1 MDLSNILA
9 ITGKSGLFKVAS
21 KTKNGLIVE
30 SLLDGKKMPVFLN
43 DRSSALADISIFT
56 NTGDVPLKE
65 VLLKIFE
72 KENGGPSIDPK
83 ESSQKLQAYFES
95 ILPDYDKKRVFDSD
109 LKKLFAWYQLLLDKN
124 MIVPEEAEKETEEK
138 SAETEAQVKT
148 EAETKTKTKSVAK
161 QKK

>member
-65 VLLKIFE
+65 VFLKIFE
-72 KENGGPSIDPK
+72 KENGGPSIDSK
-83 ESSQKLQAYFES
+83 ESSQNLQAYFES

-138 SAETEAQVKT
+138 SAEAQVKT
-148 EAETKTKTKSVAK
+148 ETETKTKTKSVGK

>member
-9 ITGKSGLFKVAS
+9 ITGKSGLYKVAS
-21 KTKNGLIVE
+21 KTKIGLIVE
-30 SLLDGKKMPVFLN
+30 SLLDGKKMPVFLS
-43 DRSSALADISIFT
+43 DRSSVLADISIFT
-56 NTGDVPLKE
+56 NTGDVPLKK

-83 ESSQKLQAYFES
+83 ESSQNLQAYFES

-109 LKKLFAWYQLLLDKN
+109 LKKLFAWYQLLQEKN
-124 MIVPEEAEKETEEK
+124 MIVPEETEKETEEK
-138 SAETEAQVKT
+138 SVETEAQVKT
-148 EAETKTKTKSVAK
+148 ETETKTKTKTVGK